1 MIDFIYVK
9 FLTSTS
15 KLRKRKSKLTPMNSK
30 KSNNQNSAES
40 LQETKIVEYHDY
52 FITSKNKKVAVKHF
66 GEKTALLNS
75 FFFEYL
81 KEYNIP
87 SAFLKKEG
95 SKKIQLLKVDEFPFQ
110 IKIINAADVRTAK
123 IFLTKTGTALPL
135 PIIEYHYGDAK
146 DSVIGESHIISFDL
160 CSYEDLKLI
169 NRLCSKLNAIIKSF
183 FERRNISL
191 VELTCRF
198 GKFEGKIFL
207 IDDFSPMSIKL
218 SSNKA
223 EDKLP
228 DPYKIETAAQMNKYS
243 EFLLKLTNGE

>member
-1 MIDFIYVK
+1 MN
-9 FLTSTS
+9 SQ
-15 KLRKRKSKLTPMNSK
+15 KSK
-30 KSNNQNSAES
+30 NQNPAES
-40 LQETKIVEYHDY
+40 LQENKIVEYHDY
-52 FITSKNKKVAVKHF
+52 FITNKNKKVASKHF
-66 GEKTALLNS
+66 GEKTAILNS

-87 SAFLKKEG
+87 SAYLKKEG
-95 SKKIQLLKVDEFPFQ
+95 RKKIQLLKVEEFPFQ
-110 IKIINAADVRTAK
+110 IKIINSADSRTAK
-123 IFLTKTGTALPL
+123 IFSTKTGSALKL
-135 PIIEYHYGDAK
+135 PIIEYHYGNAK

-160 CSYEDLKLI
+160 CSYDDLKLI

-207 IDDFSPMSIKL
+207 IDDFSPLSIKL
-218 SSNKA
+218 SSNKV